1 MLAELTHQVLLG
13 FTALKC
19 TILIGLLWIA
29 SFIPYVRER
38 IQKYEEHHV
47 LVPYQNFW
55 HYYASNKMLSAVLKV
70 VREFEDVADFL
81 IVYICEAHATDEWRW
96 HNNVEIPQ
104 HKSLK
109 ERCNAAKMLIKIS
122 QCPVPVMVDTW
133 SNEATE
139 AYGAFPERLFIL
151 QQGQIVYEGG
161 TGPYN
166 YVLPEVRSWLEE
178 YQAKQ

>member
-1 MLAELTHQVLLG
+1 MASE
-13 FTALKC
+13 TAVSTL
-19 TILIGLLWIA
+19 
-29 SFIPYVRER
+29 
-38 IQKYEEHHV
+38 
-47 LVPYQNFW
+47 
-55 HYYASNKMLSAVLKV
+55 
-70 VREFEDVADFL
+70 FL
-81 IVYICEAHATDEWRW
+81 
-96 HNNVEIPQ
+96 NNVEIPQ

-109 ERCNAAKMLIKIS
+109 ERCDAAKMLIKIS

-133 SNEATE
+133 NNEATE

-178 YQAKQ
+178 YKAKQ